1 MHIQM
6 TKYGAKDQ
14 QTGAKFVGGN
24 GGVMEE
30 GDVKV
35 GVIGQQAEDAITLAP
50 NRNIEEGVQ
59 ANVEVGETYATTN
72 VSRIEVEL

>member
-1 MHIQM
+1 MM
-6 TKYGAKDQ
+6 KYGAKDQ

-50 NRNIEEGVQ
+50 NRNIEGVQ

>member
-14 QTGAKFVGGN
+14 QTRAKFVGGN
-24 GGVMEE
+24 RGVMEE

-35 GVIGQQAEDAITLAP
+35 GVIGQQVEDAITLAP
-50 NRNIEEGVQ
+50 NRNIEGVQ
-59 ANVEVGETYATTN
+59 ANVEVGETYATAN
-72 VSRIEVEL
+72 VNRIEVEL